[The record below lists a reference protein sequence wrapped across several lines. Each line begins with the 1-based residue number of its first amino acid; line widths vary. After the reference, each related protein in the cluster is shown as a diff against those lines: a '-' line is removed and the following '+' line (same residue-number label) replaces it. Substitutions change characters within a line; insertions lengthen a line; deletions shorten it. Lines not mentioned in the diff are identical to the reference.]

1 MAPTHTRPDCE
12 TAHAVET
19 AHNIENLPSDDAK
32 DLASNWLL
40 SRHLSIAVQELNGL
54 ILEGRHRHLAS
65 RALAKLGF
73 VA

>member
-1 MAPTHTRPDCE
+1 MATTHTRPDCD

-19 AHNIENLPSDDAK
+19 AHNIENLPDDAK

-40 SRHLSIAVQELNGL
+40 SRRLSIAVQELNGL
-54 ILEGRHRHLAS
+54 MLEGRHRHLAS